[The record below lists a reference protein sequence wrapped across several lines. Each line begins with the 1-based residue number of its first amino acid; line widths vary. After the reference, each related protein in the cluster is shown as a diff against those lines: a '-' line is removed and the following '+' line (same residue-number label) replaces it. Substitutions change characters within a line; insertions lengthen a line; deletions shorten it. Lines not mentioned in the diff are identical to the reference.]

1 NLVLQRTIERIHVG
15 KKYGDIP
22 RGIFV
27 DIENEDNQSLEQVP
41 IDDIL
46 EMQREEQIVKQQEEE
61 KKKKAMLE
69 RGLQPHYE
77 MHDDMF

>member
-1 NLVLQRTIERIHVG
+1 MHFGVYIFAVNALIHF
-15 KKYGDIP
+15 YIC
-22 RGIFV
+22 IFK
-27 DIENEDNQSLEQVP
+27 DIENENNQSLEQVP